1 MDTELIRAQGE
12 ALWNANLDMLAA
24 ADRNM
29 DGVVTISDLWLLAK
43 GIFFLPGNYLLTHL
57 LMHMPDV
64 AIFWEIDAGSLYGFW
79 AGALSVLGWMI
90 AIGVAL
96 PAFGGMAIASERI
109 SRILN
114 SLRFLEVLGLLVL
127 VLLPF
132 FLSIFMVESG
142 TLNRNMLDTALI
154 LAFLAEIALVL
165 FYWRKLRR

>member
-1 MDTELIRAQGE
+1 MDTGLTPAQGE
-12 ALWNANLDMLAA
+12 ALWKANLNMLAA

-57 LMHMPDV
+57 MMQMPDV
-64 AIFWEIDAGSLYGFW
+64 AIFWEIDAGSLYGLW
-79 AGALSVLGWMI
+79 AGAWSVLGWMT
-90 AIGVAL
+90 AIGIAFPAL
-96 PAFGGMAIASERI
+96 GGIVIASERI

-132 FLSIFMVESG
+132 LLSIFMVDSG
-142 TLNRNMLDTALI
+142 TLNRNMLDTALV